1 MYYQH
6 FGLHGSPFNFTP
18 HLIGYFF
25 SARIAD
31 SRWVRKAVLTG
42 AKPNESVVA
51 DRRILGEERCSA
63 ARAVGATPRVA
74 RLRVS

>member
-1 MYYQH
+1 
-6 FGLHGSPFNFTP
+6 
-18 HLIGYFF
+18 
-25 SARIAD
+25 
-31 SRWVRKAVLTG
+31 VRNAVLTG